1 MTGFLPEPGL
11 GLAPPVVPGVW
22 SGPPP
27 VASAGGPYMAGPAGP
42 AMAAQ
47 PPSQPT
53 QPPAQPP
60 QFTRPSASS
69 HGTPMAGW
77 GGGAASERERPA
89 ASLGVG
95 SAAVYEDYRRCLLS
109 LESMVAG
116 PLQQKKAALVET
128 AQRVEASIE
137 AVRVRVRVS

>member
-1 MTGFLPEPGL
+1 
-11 GLAPPVVPGVW
+11 
-22 SGPPP
+22 
-27 VASAGGPYMAGPAGP
+27 
-42 AMAAQ
+42 
-47 PPSQPT
+47 
-53 QPPAQPP
+53 
-60 QFTRPSASS
+60 
-69 HGTPMAGW
+69 MAGW
-77 GGGAASERERPA
+77 GGGAASERPA

-128 AQRVEASIE
+128 AQRVEACIE

>member
-27 VASAGGPYMAGPAGP
+27 VASAGGPYMAGP

-77 GGGAASERERPA
+77 GGGAASERPA

-95 SAAVYEDYRRCLLS
+95 SAAAYEDYRRCLLS